1 MLFMVIEHFRPGAA
15 ADIAQRFT
23 LHGRMLPDNVTYFAS
38 WLDTAG
44 TRCFQLME
52 APAREALDPW
62 TSLWDDL
69 ILFEIFPVLSS
80 AEFWASR
87 AG

>member
-1 MLFMVIEHFRPGAA
+1 MVIEHFRPGAA
-15 ADIAQRFT
+15 QSIAERFQ
-23 LHGRMLPDNVTYFAS
+23 LQGRMLPENVTYFAS

-52 APAREALDPW
+52 APSREALDPW
-62 TSLWDDL
+62 ITLWDDL
-69 ILFEIFPVLSS
+69 IRFETFPVLSS

-87 AG
+87 PL